1 MAHKPN
7 SADVR
12 RAFERYQRVSG
23 DVDARLERTAQE
35 PGPTIWRLEGDW
47 RGEWYGSGSAFPAIE
62 AYCDGYRDGHD
73 DGFEAGAKRDHELA
87 EQEFI
92 QGEAR

>member
-1 MAHKPN
+1 MHAPDRH
-7 SADVR
+7 DVQ
-12 RAFERYQRVSG
+12 RAFERYKRVSG

-47 RGEWYGSGSAFPAIE
+47 RGEWYGSGSALQAIE
-62 AYCDGYRDGHD
+62 AYNDGFRDGME
-73 DGFEAGAKRDHELA
+73 DGFAAGYKRGHELA